1 MIKDKNNKDCKI
13 RGENISSGN
22 NNPTSKLLEKSGKGN
37 IINPATR
44 PIIIET

>member
-13 RGENISSGN
+13 RGVNISSGN

-37 IINPATR
+37 IKKPPTKPVTID
-44 PIIIET
+44 I